1 MSKKKPNSM
10 YFSFFGNCYS
20 TFYNLIKREN
30 GMEKEESEET
40 TWMFLPII
48 YYHFILLA
56 NLIESRLVSQM
67 SAICTTSLTAS

>member
-1 MSKKKPNSM
+1 MPNSM

-20 TFYNLIKREN
+20 TFYNLIKREY

-48 YYHFILLA
+48 YITLSF
-56 NLIESRLVSQM
+56 
-67 SAICTTSLTAS
+67 

>member
-1 MSKKKPNSM
+1 M

-40 TWMFLPII
+40 PKLFLPILYI
-48 YYHFILLA
+48 TLSF
-56 NLIESRLVSQM
+56 
-67 SAICTTSLTAS
+67 